1 MLFIFCFNPNI
12 KNATDSILQ
21 YYCLFA
27 ISEQE
32 LDADEGFD
40 DDDVESLS
48 DWNLSEYSLVCFVDM
63 SCFLFCNTNFFVFVL

>member
-1 MLFIFCFNPNI
+1 M
-12 KNATDSILQ
+12 
-21 YYCLFA
+21 